1 MVMNQFYYFCKTMDI
16 SIYQI
21 IVLAAGV
28 VGVYVKL
35 SIEISKLS
43 LRLDIHEKQT
53 AQLQNSIDRL
63 LKDVQE
69 IKLLL
74 ARKQIDE

>member
-1 MVMNQFYYFCKTMDI
+1 MIDI
-16 SIYQI
+16 NIYQI
-21 IVLAAGV
+21 IVLAAGL

-35 SIEISKLS
+35 NIEISKLA

-53 AQLQNSIDRL
+53 VTLQNSIDKL
-63 LKDVQE
+63 IKDVQE

-74 ARKQIDE
+74 ARKQIDD

>member
-1 MVMNQFYYFCKTMDI
+1 MIDI
-16 SIYQI
+16 NIYQI
-21 IVLAAGV
+21 IVLAAGL

-35 SIEISKLS
+35 NIEISKLA

-53 AQLQNSIDRL
+53 VMLQNSIDKL
-63 LKDVQE
+63 IKDVQE

-74 ARKQIDE
+74 ARKQIDD

>member
-1 MVMNQFYYFCKTMDI
+1 MDI

-21 IVLAAGV
+21 IILAAGV

-35 SIEISKLS
+35 NIDMSKLS
-43 LRLDIHEKQT
+43 LRLDIHERQT
-53 AQLQNSIDRL
+53 VALQNSIDKL

-69 IKLLL
+69 IKILL
-74 ARKQIDE
+74 ARKQIDD

>member
-1 MVMNQFYYFCKTMDI
+1 MIDI
-16 SIYQI
+16 NLYQI
-21 IVLAAGV
+21 IVLAAGL

-35 SIEISKLS
+35 NIEISKLA

-53 AQLQNSIDRL
+53 SVLQSSIDKL
-63 LKDVQE
+63 IKDVQE
-69 IKLLL
+69 IKILL

>member
-1 MVMNQFYYFCKTMDI
+1 MVIRIFAFVMDI

-21 IVLAAGV
+21 IVLAVGV

-35 SIEISKLS
+35 SIEISRLT

-53 AQLQNSIDRL
+53 IVLQNSIDKL

-74 ARKQIDE
+74 ARKQIDD

>member
-1 MVMNQFYYFCKTMDI
+1 MDI
-16 SIYQI
+16 NLYQI
-21 IVLAAGV
+21 ILLATGL

-35 SIEISKLS
+35 NIEKSKLT

-53 AQLQNSIDRL
+53 IALQHSIDRL

>member
-1 MVMNQFYYFCKTMDI
+1 MDI
-16 SIYQI
+16 NVYQI
-21 IVLAAGV
+21 IILAVGL

-35 SIEISKLS
+35 NVEISRLA

-53 AQLQNSIDRL
+53 VVLQSSIDKL
-63 LKDVQE
+63 IKDVQE
-69 IKLLL
+69 IKILL

>member
-1 MVMNQFYYFCKTMDI
+1 MDI

-21 IVLAAGV
+21 IVLAVGV

-35 SIEISKLS
+35 SIEISRLT

-53 AQLQNSIDRL
+53 IVLQNSIDKL

-74 ARKQIDE
+74 ARKQIDD

>member
-1 MVMNQFYYFCKTMDI
+1 MAMDI
-16 SIYQI
+16 NVYQI
-21 IVLAAGV
+21 IILAVGL

-35 SIEISKLS
+35 NVEISRLT

-53 AQLQNSIDRL
+53 AALQNSIDKLIR
-63 LKDVQE
+63 DVQE
-69 IKLLL
+69 IKILL

>member
-1 MVMNQFYYFCKTMDI
+1 MDI

-21 IVLAAGV
+21 IILAAGV

-35 SIEISKLS
+35 NIDMSKLS
-43 LRLDIHEKQT
+43 LRLDIHERQT
-53 AQLQNSIDRL
+53 IVLQNSIDKL

-69 IKLLL
+69 IKILL
-74 ARKQIDE
+74 ARKQIDD

>member
-1 MVMNQFYYFCKTMDI
+1 MDI
-16 SIYQI
+16 SIYQV
-21 IVLAAGV
+21 IVLAVGV

-35 SIEISKLS
+35 NIEISRLS

-53 AQLQNSIDRL
+53 VVLQNSIDKL

-74 ARKQIDE
+74 ARKQIDD